1 MSAAGDTVRVLLEIG
16 GRDIPFARR
25 ESCRTIEG
33 KITLTATFAP
43 GRGEAVRCCS
53 GSVLQWVGV
62 AVARSC
68 SGSVLQWVGAAT
80 GSPEQ
85 VKSLAREMKYLGA
98 VLQGVGLE

>member
-53 GSVLQWVGV
+53 GSVLQWVG
-62 AVARSC
+62 
-68 SGSVLQWVGAAT
+68 AAT